1 MVKLFARLRNDAGG
15 FTRPT
20 DNTEDLKVAF
30 PMRFV
35 STTDTIATTEASSIY
50 RYICMLLTLLVH
62 MFFFFFFFFYFFGR
76 RSVYEQNCMLS
87 QRKTLARW
95 SSPHYLSLAGRIP
108 GNTGNPR
115 FPKFYSKGKAI
126 IIRNLSTQR
135 CFLPIDG
142 FNSKSNSLV
151 YDNSL
156 GSLRSA

>member
-62 MFFFFFFFFYFFGR
+62 MFFFFFFIFLVDDQFTNR
-76 RSVYEQNCMLS
+76 IVCC
-87 QRKTLARW
+87 RKGKLLLGGHRPITCRLRVE
-95 SSPHYLSLAGRIP
+95 SRETRENS
-108 GNTGNPR
+108 R